1 MDYNFKHLI
10 IMELKDFVA
19 NFADQFEDTDP
30 DEITAETK
38 FHDLDEWDSLIA
50 LAVLNMT
57 EKKMGKKITFDDMKK
72 CVTIE
77 NLYNVILSK

>member
-1 MDYNFKHLI
+1 MD
-10 IMELKDFVA
+10 LKDFIA

-30 DEITAETK
+30 EEITAETK

-72 CVTIE
+72 CVTVE
-77 NLYNVILSK
+77 NLYNVIIAKQ